1 VPESLPASF
10 VILWREYCS
19 RKIMEKNTLHLA
31 APWPQVK
38 ELLKEANSNLSDEDL
53 EYEPGKED
61 ELLERVSKIIGRD
74 KDHVKAWIE
83 SVSSN
88 KRPAF

>member
-1 VPESLPASF
+1 M
-10 VILWREYCS
+10 
-19 RKIMEKNTLHLA
+19 KKNTLRLA

-38 ELLKEANSNLSDEDL
+38 ELLKEVNSDLSDDDL

-61 ELLERVSKIIGRD
+61 ELLGRLSKKMERNS
-74 KDHVKAWIE
+74 DHIKAWIE

>member
-1 VPESLPASF
+1 MPEFPAILF
-10 VILWREYCS
+10 IVLWREYCFTES
-19 RKIMEKNTLHLA
+19 MKENTLQLA

-38 ELLKEANSNLSDEDL
+38 ELLKEANSDLSDEDL
-53 EYEPGKED
+53 EYEPGRED
-61 ELLERVSKIIGRD
+61 ELLERLSKKMERNRD
-74 KDHVKAWIE
+74 HIRAWIE

>member
-1 VPESLPASF
+1 MKE
-10 VILWREYCS
+10 
-19 RKIMEKNTLHLA
+19 NTLRLA

-38 ELLKEANSNLSDEDL
+38 ELLKEANSDLSDEDL
-53 EYEPGKED
+53 EYEPGKEN
-61 ELLERVSKIIGRD
+61 ELLERLSKKMKRD
-74 KDHVKAWIE
+74 TDHIRTWIE